1 MTAGTYRARLDAVPI
16 GGSGAF
22 SIDIAE
28 IGGALG
34 NLAGF
39 TAAAKAVILS
49 TGATVDLAAS
59 IAGSRVTVTYTQAM
73 SAQFSG
79 PMLLQCTITNGTDL
93 KAAISSPF
101 DTYPLH

>member
-1 MTAGTYRARLDAVPI
+1 MTVGPYRARLDAVPI

-22 SIDIAE
+22 SIDIAQ

-34 NLAGF
+34 DLAGW
-39 TAAAKAVILS
+39 TAAAKAVVLS
-49 TGATVDLAAS
+49 TGAAVDLDAS
-59 IAGSRVTVTYTQAM
+59 IAGSRVTVAWTQAM

-79 PMLLQCTITNGTDL
+79 PMLLQCTITDGTEL

-101 DTYPLH
+101 DTFLLH